1 MDNRVER
8 RGIALL
14 LVLAGIMGQ
23 FTYSTT
29 SVAAQNIEE
38 SVTELNLVNNGDFET
53 PNANLQNRNIWQ
65 LNAENNKAEI
75 AVVDSNS
82 FGHIKPGITDAS
94 VLQKIATT
102 PGKTYKFEVKIKL

>member
-1 MDNRVER
+1 MCLIVYFGSIILFKEIEGRGKGNMDNRVER

-65 LNAENNKAEI
+65 LNA
-75 AVVDSNS
+75 
-82 FGHIKPGITDAS
+82 
-94 VLQKIATT
+94 
-102 PGKTYKFEVKIKL
+102 

>member
-1 MDNRVER
+1 MCLIVYFGSIILFKEKEGRGKGNMDNRVER

-53 PNANLQNRNIWQ
+53 PNANLQKRNIWS
-65 LNAENNKAEI
+65 I
-75 AVVDSNS
+75 S
-82 FGHIKPGITDAS
+82 FPASGQKKPTR
-94 VLQKIATT
+94 
-102 PGKTYKFEVKIKL
+102 F